1 MGLHNKDNISLLSM
15 NRYIHHPAFRG
26 ALTALVMIAAGIL
39 LKETGTATEPWSQYL
54 MFALYASGIRWSIWI
69 AKKDP
74 TNPGRFGSLFQQGFR
89 HFIVTSL
96 IMVGFTI
103 YLLWSHP
110 EFAREEAQYQRTL
123 LVETKKYTP
132 DQIDELV
139 LEAEKQ
145 YPTRYISATVF
156 GYLIMGAVFAAA
168 GSVVFARKD

>member
-1 MGLHNKDNISLLSM
+1 MEHIILPNMHRIV
-15 NRYIHHPAFRG
+15 HHPAFRG
-26 ALTALVMIAAGIL
+26 VLTAVVMIIAGIL
-39 LKETGTATEPWSQYL
+39 LKDTGTAEASWAQYL
-54 MFALYASGIRWSIWI
+54 MFSIYAAGIGWSIWI
-69 AKKDP
+69 AKKEP
-74 TNPGRFGSLFQQGFR
+74 NNPGRFGSLFQQGFR
-89 HFIVTSL
+89 HFIVTAL
-96 IMVGFTI
+96 IMVGFTV
-103 YLLWSHP
+103 YLMWRHP

-123 LVETKKYTP
+123 LIQTKKYTP